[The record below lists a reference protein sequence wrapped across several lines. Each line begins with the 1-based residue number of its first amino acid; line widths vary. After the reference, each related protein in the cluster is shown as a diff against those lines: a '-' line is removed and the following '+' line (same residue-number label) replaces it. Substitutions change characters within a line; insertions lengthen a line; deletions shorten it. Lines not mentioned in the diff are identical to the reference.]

1 MYNIGF
7 LLSFVAPVQLL
18 FPLLNSNLIKCENK
32 FYNVTIPANNTTVF
46 NVSGFSGKGTTIA
59 CIVNTEYDLIQA
71 NGHMNSGN
79 TFMRVTATNLH
90 TDEQTINVSA
100 IRLYI

>member
-7 LLSFVAPVQLL
+7 LLSFCCTGATRQQ
-18 FPLLNSNLIKCENK
+18 NSNLIKCENK
-32 FYNVTIPANNTTVF
+32 FYNVTIPANSTSVF
-46 NVSGFSGKGTTIA
+46 NVGGFNGKGTTIA

-71 NGHMNSGN
+71 NGHMDSGN
-79 TFMRVTATNLH
+79 TFMRVTATNIH

>member
-1 MYNIGF
+1 M
-7 LLSFVAPVQLL
+7 SK
-18 FPLLNSNLIKCENK
+18 NSNLIKCENK
-32 FYNVTIPANNTTVF
+32 FYNVTIPANSTSVF
-46 NVSGFSGKGTTIA
+46 NVGGFNGKGTTIA

-71 NGHMNSGN
+71 NGHMNSEN

>member
-1 MYNIGF
+1 MCTLCCTGAT
-7 LLSFVAPVQLL
+7 LQ
-18 FPLLNSNLIKCENK
+18 NSNLIKCENV

-46 NVSGFSGKGTTIA
+46 NVSGFSGKGSTAA
-59 CIVNTEYDLIQA
+59 CIINTEYDLIQA
-71 NGHMNSGN
+71 NGHMNGDN

-90 TDEQTINVSA
+90 TAEQTITVSA

>member
-1 MYNIGF
+1 MCTLCCTGAT
-7 LLSFVAPVQLL
+7 LQ
-18 FPLLNSNLIKCENK
+18 NSNLIKCENV

-46 NVSGFSGKGTTIA
+46 NISGFSGKGSTIA
-59 CIVNTEYDLIQA
+59 CIINTVYDLIQA
-71 NGHMNSGN
+71 NGHMNDNN

-90 TDEQTINVSA
+90 TAEQTINISA